1 MTDGEVGERLVGY
14 AGNESRH
21 LSVGSVCRLGAGP
34 SMLVRLWLL
43 YVFNQVVSRPGAI
56 VETFT
61 QAHLQTTVHRGRR
74 DFISQR

>member
-1 MTDGEVGERLVGY
+1 MV
-14 AGNESRH
+14 
-21 LSVGSVCRLGAGP
+21 
-34 SMLVRLWLL
+34 VRLWLL

-61 QAHLQTTVHRGRR
+61 QAHLQTTVRRGRR